1 VKQLFWSLAIVG
13 LTPTIAVAVE
23 STENTPT
30 LEIFYGERTEVAVK
44 GILRAVTADPT
55 LLELELS
62 NGQLFITARKSGQT
76 LLYLWNEQGLQVYM
90 IKSKAAR
97 RISTQDRPQRVALQR
112 SQTGIS
118 GSYGS
123 NVNALFGVSQQRLF
137 LGQNL
142 NLEYPLEAQQRL
154 FSRINQVA
162 QLAFNPSANQVS
174 IPFIQA
180 AYQSPSW
187 LVNLGNMAV
196 QQPVQIA
203 SGFGSNLRGGSISLT
218 QALSRYD
225 AFVGQ
230 IALPLVVWSDQNA
243 FPSGEKPL
251 LAGGSGSWRFPL
263 RLFEQG
269 GTLDVQG
276 LVASQI
282 TPDIQPTLAAGM
294 TWNHPQ
300 TRLQLA
306 LGSRLNAA
314 GIFAQAF
321 YNHAWPDIQTSF
333 NITGQYRH
341 FGMGYQRAASDQQD
355 IFNLRA
361 NSKWGEWGL
370 SSSIRVRLLAGEWE
384 NYQLST
390 RLNRQ
395 IKSLAMN
402 IYAQGNS
409 SALGLDR
416 YQHRGILGLRWQ
428 QGLAGNSSYQ
438 WQVNQ
443 SPLYPDRHNH
453 QLRMQLRLFQ
463 NPQWQIWTNAQSN
476 LAGLGVA
483 SQTLWN
489 QQILFNINRTF
500 TPEWQW
506 QNNIGYYLS
515 IPFVP
520 RDWPHTLQIQTGLN
534 WVNALQQARITANY
548 QYYYQGKGNHIWGL
562 SANYIWRFGYETES
576 QARLQ
581 GRVYHDMNGNGH
593 YDEDETGLE
602 QVQIQVDS
610 QVITTNAQGQ
620 YELLGISQGGLKVS
634 LQSSS
639 LPPGYQVI
647 GPATLEVQRNGDA
660 PIFADFPVRRQI
672 AVQGF
677 AFSSPLL
684 SQGLAQVQITLD
696 GKQSVLTSSDGRYEL
711 VTTPG
716 THELRLNPM
725 SIPPGYRL
733 QGPLS
738 RTFDSLTNQRIDF
751 IFTPLIRLEL
761 QCLDAPKGKPVAG
774 LKAHLV
780 TGEAES
786 EIETSD
792 DQGIMVFDVPAGSVQ
807 IFFPDL
813 KREVEITTADQPGV
827 IKRQFFISPSG
838 ANTQP

>member
-1 VKQLFWSLAIVG
+1 M
-13 LTPTIAVAVE
+13 
-23 STENTPT
+23 
-30 LEIFYGERTEVAVK
+30 K
-44 GILRAVTADPT
+44 GILRAVTADPA
-55 LLELELS
+55 LLELDLS

-76 LLYLWNEQGLQVYM
+76 LLYLWHGQGLQVYM
-90 IKSKAAR
+90 IKSNAAR
-97 RISTQDRPQRVALQR
+97 RISTHDRPQRVALQR

-118 GSYGS
+118 GNYGS
-123 NVNALFGVSQQRLF
+123 NINASVGASQQRLF

-142 NLEYPLEAQQRL
+142 NLEYPLDAQQRL
-154 FSRINQVA
+154 FSRVNQVA
-162 QLAFNPSANQVS
+162 QLSLNAATNHVS

-180 AYQSPSW
+180 AYQSPSL

-203 SGFGSNLRGGSISLT
+203 SGFGSNLRGGNVSLT
-218 QALSRYD
+218 NALSRFD

-230 IALPLVVWSDQNA
+230 IALPLVVWSDQTHL
-243 FPSGEKPL
+243 PSGERPL

-263 RLFEQG
+263 QLFEQG
-269 GTLDVQG
+269 GTLDIQG
-276 LVASQI
+276 LAASQI
-282 TPDIQPTLAAGM
+282 TPTVQPTLAGGM

-314 GIFAQAF
+314 GVFAQAF
-321 YNHAWPDIQTSF
+321 YNHAWPEIQSNF

-341 FGMGYQRAASDQQD
+341 FGTGYQRAESEQQD

-361 NSKWGEWGL
+361 NNKWGEWGL
-370 SSSIRVRLLAGEWE
+370 SSSVRVRLLAGEWN
-384 NYQLST
+384 NYQLAT

-402 IYAQGNS
+402 VYAQGNS
-409 SALGLDR
+409 SALGLER

-453 QLRMQLRLFQ
+453 QLHVQLRLFQ
-463 NPQWQIWTNAQSN
+463 NPQWQIWTNAQSH
-476 LAGLGVA
+476 LTGLGVA
-483 SQTLWN
+483 NQTLWN
-489 QQILFNINRTF
+489 QQVLFNVNRTF

-515 IPFVP
+515 IPFAP
-520 RDWPHTLQIQTGLN
+520 RDWPQTLQLQTGLN
-534 WVNALQQARITANY
+534 WINALQQARITANY
-548 QYYYQGKGNHIWGL
+548 QYYHQGKGNHLWGL
-562 SANYIWRFGYETES
+562 SANYIWRFGYETET

-581 GRVYHDMNGNGH
+581 GRVYHDVNGNGR
-593 YDEDETGLE
+593 YDEDEPGLE
-602 QVQIQVDS
+602 DVQIQVDN
-610 QVITTNAQGQ
+610 QVMSTNAQGQ
-620 YELLGISQGGLKVS
+620 YELSGISQGGLKVS

-639 LPPGYQVI
+639 LPLGYQVI

-660 PIFADFPVRRQI
+660 PIFANFAVRRQI
-672 AVQGF
+672 SVQGF
-677 AFSSPLL
+677 AFASPLL

-696 GKQSVLTSSDGRYEL
+696 GKESVVTSSDGRYEL

-716 THELRLNPM
+716 AHELRLNPM
-725 SIPPGYRL
+725 SIPHGYRL

-738 RTFDSLTNQRIDF
+738 RTFDGLSNQRIDF

-761 QCLDAPKGKPVAG
+761 QCLDSPKGQPVAG

-780 TGEAES
+780 TGETEP
-786 EIETSD
+786 EIEISD

-813 KREVEITTADQPGV
+813 KREIEVATADQPGV
-827 IKRQFFISPSG
+827 IKRQFVITPS
-838 ANTQP
+838 ATNTQQ